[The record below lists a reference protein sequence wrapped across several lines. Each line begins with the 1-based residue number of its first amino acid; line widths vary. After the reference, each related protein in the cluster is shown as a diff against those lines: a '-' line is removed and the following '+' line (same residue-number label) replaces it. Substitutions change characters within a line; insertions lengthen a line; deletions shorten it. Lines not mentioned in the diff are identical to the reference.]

1 MSYFLLPKVNLNIY
15 SHIQFSPEKNA
26 CDNHISNSLYHYLLN
41 IKTKIEENGQWDNIK
56 KYTNPYE
63 YIHTSVPSQKYP
75 VCSYK
80 PISRS
85 YFKMI
90 EIIKTFR
97 LLDRF
102 PVRGSSA
109 QQFCS
114 FHLAEGPGGFIEAL
128 ANLRRNSGDIYIGMT
143 LIDDKN
149 DEIPGWRKSR
159 EFLLKTPNVFLEKG
173 VDGTG
178 NILSMENL
186 AHCCAKYGSK
196 MDFITGDGGIDFT
209 MNFNEQEK
217 IMIPLLFAQMCY
229 ALLMQRH
236 GGVFVLK
243 IFDCFMNATV
253 DIIYI
258 LSAFYEKVHII
269 KPQTSRYA
277 NSERY
282 IVCSGFL
289 FHSTHYF
296 QENLMCTFHAML
308 CNIHIVPRF
317 LKINI
322 PYIFIKR
329 VEECNAVIGQ
339 QQLENI
345 YSTIN
350 LIDNK
355 HKNEKI
361 DYLKKTNIQ
370 KCVNWCIE
378 HDMPCSHEGRGNGGS
393 HEGRCTY

>member
-15 SHIQFSPEKNA
+15 SHIQFLAETNPL
-26 CDNHISNSLYHYLLN
+26 DNHISNSLYHYLLN
-41 IKTKIEENGQWDNIK
+41 IKTKIEENSQWDNIK

-63 YIHTSVPSQKYP
+63 YIHTSVPSQKQP
-75 VCSYK
+75 VCTYK

-102 PVRGSSA
+102 ARAPG
-109 QQFCS
+109 FCS
-114 FHLAEGPGGFIEAL
+114 FHLAEGPGGFIEAV
-128 ANLRRNSGDIYIGMT
+128 ANLRRNTRDIYIGMT

-149 DEIPGWRKSR
+149 DEIPGWKKSR
-159 EFLLKTPNVFLEKG
+159 DFLLKTPNVFLEKG
-173 VDGTG
+173 ADGTG
-178 NILSMENL
+178 NILRIENL
-186 AHCCAKYGSK
+186 AHCCEKYGSK
-196 MDFITGDGGIDFT
+196 MDFITADGGFDFT

-217 IMIPLLFAQMCY
+217 IMIPLLFAQMTY
-229 ALLMQRH
+229 ALFMQRH
-236 GGVFVLK
+236 GGTFVLK

-253 DIIYI
+253 DILYI

-269 KPQTSRYA
+269 KPHTSRYA

-282 IVCSGFL
+282 VVCTGFL
-289 FHSTHYF
+289 FHSAHYF
-296 QENLMCTFHAML
+296 QENLMRTFHAML

-361 DYLKKTNIQ
+361 DYLKKINIQ

-378 HDMPCSHEGRGNGGS
+378 HDMPYSGGVAPEGRIAGS
-393 HEGRCTY
+393 Y